1 MAASLSLQN
10 ILAFGMFFEA
20 ARGQIKEV
28 KVQGSLCDL
37 KFMAYLI
44 STILLYAIR
53 WKFISKQVDLL

>member
-1 MAASLSLQN
+1 
-10 ILAFGMFFEA
+10 MFFEA

-37 KFMAYLI
+37 KFMTYLI

-53 WKFISKQVDLL
+53 